1 MIAATKNNIIHM
13 SWENG
18 FKKADQDIAL
28 SSIALMKISGFDS
41 PMAGS
46 KSSAWPLS
54 GVWVAL
60 KNKRIWK

>member
-1 MIAATKNNIIHM
+1 M
-13 SWENG
+13 SPENG

-28 SSIALMKISGFDS
+28 SSIDLMKISGFDS
-41 PMAGS
+41 PMAGN

-60 KNKRIWK
+60 KKYNFKMMLILIK